1 MSWAWVRLA
10 LGVLGGLVVW
20 SARAEIVIDRTR
32 LIYPAASGQVT
43 LNLTNQA
50 NSPRLVQVW
59 IDAGDPQVRPEYS
72 DVPFTVTPPILRM
85 DAGQGQALRVVYHGE
100 PASADVEQVYWLN
113 VLGIRPATDASHAL
127 QLAFRSRIKL
137 FLRAPLLP
145 GQAQEAAQGLRWRL
159 LKGNA
164 LQVHNP
170 SAYHVSLA
178 SVVLDADGRQYRND
192 DPPMLAPRSTATVTL
207 HGPSGS
213 GASGALVQFTTLD
226 DHGNTRTHEAPLSPC
241 RCWLVSES
249 PALLS
254 GSSPASRLLH
264 SLSR

>member
-20 SARAEIVIDRTR
+20 SARAEIVVDRPR

-50 NSPRLVQVW
+50 DSPRLVQVW

-127 QLAFRSRIKL
+127 QFAFRSRIKL
-137 FLRAPLLP
+137 FLRAPRLP
-145 GQAQEAAQGLRWRL
+145 GQAQEAAQNLRWRL

-178 SVVLDADGRQYRND
+178 SVVLGADGRQYRND

-213 GASGALVQFTTLD
+213 GAGGALVQFTTLD
-226 DHGNTRTHEAPLSPC
+226 DHGNTRTHEAPLSP
-241 RCWLVSES
+241 L
-249 PALLS
+249 
-254 GSSPASRLLH
+254 
-264 SLSR
+264 